1 MNYSCIGLMISKY
14 SFRIYIIRF
23 YSSTSTTS
31 QMDLNTMTTF
41 RSLLLGVVNNKTSF
55 LQNEDVTCFYHH
67 HHSHNHHH
75 SGGNDD
81 SDSDNKQSSSSSSSS
96 LVDKQHQQQKMANN
110 KNVDVSQFKSI
121 NIDYLSASNFS
132 FHPYHLNVNVNVE
145 KSPKKSL
152 LVLFAWLFAKERHLD
167 KYRRLYMEQGF
178 DILTIKVN
186 VKDFII
192 PVVGSQVI
200 ASQALQFI
208 KEHEQ
213 IYCSLVFHAFSVG
226 AYQMGELLV
235 MLNQEHNKEVKNIAR
250 KLLKGMIYD
259 SAADINEAPIGLSKA
274 TTTNPLLQ
282 WAICSLLNAHFR
294 FCYNLATRHYLA
306 SSDALHQNEFHCP
319 SLVFL
324 SKDDVVVNYVDQLK
338 TAEQWQRR
346 GISVTMK
353 CWDQSPHVS
362 HFFKHPDEYRSLL
375 IEFLNKN
382 VTGLIQQ

>member
-1 MNYSCIGLMISKY
+1 MKNKFKY
-14 SFRIYIIRF
+14 SFRINIYHHNTCSPF
-23 YSSTSTTS
+23 SSSSSSSSTTS

-41 RSLLLGVVNNKTSF
+41 RSLLLGVVNNKASF

-67 HHSHNHHH
+67 HNHHHH
-75 SGGNDD
+75 SGGNGVGDND
-81 SDSDNKQSSSSSSSS
+81 ENSDNTTSSSSAN
-96 LVDKQHQQQKMANN
+96 KQQRMANNN

-132 FHPYHLNVNVNVE
+132 FHPCHLNVNVDE
-145 KSPKKSL
+145 SSKKSL

-178 DILTIKVN
+178 DVLTIKVN

-192 PVVGSQVI
+192 PAVGSQVI
-200 ASQALQFI
+200 ASQAVQFI

-213 IYCSLVFHAFSVG
+213 DYFSLVFHAFSVG

-235 MLNQEHNKEVKNIAR
+235 MLNQEHNKDVKNTAR

-282 WAICSLLNAHFR
+282 WAICLLLSAHFR

-306 SSDALHQNEFHCP
+306 SSEALHQNEFHCP

-324 SKDDVVVNYVDQLK
+324 SKDDVVVNYVDQFK
-338 TAEQWQRR
+338 TAEKWQKR

-353 CWDQSPHVS
+353 CWDHSPHVS
-362 HFFKHPDEYRSLL
+362 HFFKHPDEYRSSL

-382 VTGLIQQ
+382 VIDHQ